1 MTPAGAGPGESARVA
16 AVRPAV
22 IPLVRSLIEAQPGTI
37 SLGQGV
43 VGYGPPAEVMA
54 ELPRLAATPDASLY
68 GPVPGIPDLR
78 RQIATKL
85 ARDNGI
91 DLDGAE
97 VMVTA
102 GANLAFCA
110 SLLAIADPGDE
121 VVLVRPFYFNY
132 EMAVTMASCVP
143 VVVPAAP
150 DNRLDPD
157 AVGRSIGSRTRAVV
171 TISPNNPTGAVYSRE
186 SLAAVSE
193 LCRRRGVFHVHD
205 EAYECFVWGSTP
217 HWSPASH
224 PAARAHTI
232 SLFSLSKTFGM
243 AGWRVG
249 WAVVPSFLGQTMRKV
264 LDTVQICA
272 PVLSQK
278 LAALALG
285 LGTGAVRPRLDA
297 IDTSRRE
304 LLSALAP
311 LAPRCRVGPADGA
324 FYLFLR
330 LDTRLSDLEVV
341 ERLVRDHGVAVVPGS
356 AFGVAD
362 ACTLRVSYGALEQGQ
377 AGEAVTRL
385 VTGLR
390 AVLG

>member
-1 MTPAGAGPGESARVA
+1 M
-16 AVRPAV
+16 
-22 IPLVRSLIEAQPGTI
+22 
-37 SLGQGV
+37 
-43 VGYGPPAEVMA
+43 
-54 ELPRLAATPDASLY
+54 
-68 GPVPGIPDLR
+68 
-78 RQIATKL
+78 
-85 ARDNGI
+85 
-91 DLDGAE
+91 
-97 VMVTA
+97 
-102 GANLAFCA
+102 
-110 SLLAIADPGDE
+110 
-121 VVLVRPFYFNY
+121 
-132 EMAVTMASCVP
+132 TMASCVP
-143 VVVPAAP
+143 VVVAAAP

-157 AVGRSIGSRTRAVV
+157 AVGRSIGPRTRAVV

-186 SLAAVSE
+186 SLVAVSE

-205 EAYECFVWGSTP
+205 EAYEYFVWGSAD
-217 HWSPASH
+217 HWSPASA
-224 PAARAHTI
+224 PAGRAHTV

-249 WAVVPSFLGQTMRKV
+249 WAVVPRCLGDAMRKV

-285 LGTGAVRPRLDA
+285 LGTEVVRPRLGA
-297 IDTSRRE
+297 IDASRRG

-330 LDTRLSDLEVV
+330 LDTPLSDLEVV

-362 ACTLRVSYGALEQGQ
+362 ACTVRVSYGALEPAE
-377 AGEAVTRL
+377 AGEAIARL
-385 VTGLR
+385 VGGLQ
-390 AVLG
+390 AVLA